1 MLFLILGLD
10 VILDI
15 MKVDYTNVEQY
26 NAPEVTVFDIETEGV
41 LCGSG
46 LKPGE
51 SEDGELGDDL

>member
-1 MLFLILGLD
+1 
-10 VILDI
+10 
-15 MKVDYTNVEQY
+15 MKIDCTNVEQY
-26 NAPEVTVFDIETEGV
+26 NAPELNVFNIETEGV